1 MEKTPGT
8 PAKQKGKLFYGW
20 IIVLCCTL
28 LVAAAT
34 GIFVNCLGIFVKPVC
49 EDLNFTRGA
58 FTLYSTIGGFVGMF
72 AVLVYG
78 ELYRRY
84 PHHIR
89 KFIALGTVV
98 SCAVFYGYSL
108 STKLWHFYT
117 LAAIYGTVSMTLA
130 GISVTTLINNWFVDK
145 RGLATGLAFAGS
157 GVSAAI
163 MTPILT
169 TIVANYGWRMGY
181 RTMSLVSLLILV
193 PAVLLIRVSPADKGL
208 LPYGVKPEAGDD
220 AGENRAPVLE
230 QTGLT
235 RAQAVK
241 TPAFYFQ
248 IFGMLCLGI
257 AGMGMSGHV
266 IAYLT
271 DIGYS
276 PLTASTAMSLVMTVM
291 IFAKIFLGAAFDKIG
306 PVPSAILTGLCMLA
320 SVVALRFAGVASFM
334 PYVFSLCF
342 GFGYSTLTVPYSY
355 LIGQNFGTR
364 EFAAIYSLATM
375 GSGLGNAYAPSLSG
389 TLYDAFGSYI
399 GVWTLYIGV
408 SVLATISLTVAAKL
422 SKDKGYNNM

>member
-181 RTMSLVSLLILV
+181 RTMSLVGLLILL
-193 PAVLLIRVSPADKGL
+193 PAVLLIRLEPADKGL
-208 LPYGVKPEAGDD
+208 LPYGVKPE
-220 AGENRAPVLE
+220 GEEDESKIPVLE

-235 RAQAVK
+235 RAQAIK
-241 TPAFYFQ
+241 TNTFYFQ
-248 IFGMLCLGI
+248 SIGIFCLST
-257 AGMGMSGHV
+257 AGMGMSTHA
-266 IAYLT
+266 IAYFT

-276 PLTASTAMSLVMTVM
+276 PLTASTAMSMVMTIM
-291 IFAKIFLGAAFDKIG
+291 IFAKILLGAVFDKLG
-306 PVPSAILTGLCMLA
+306 SVRSAILTGCCMIASTLA
-320 SVVALRFAGVASFM
+320 IRFAGAAAFM

-364 EFAAIYSLATM
+364 EFASIYSLICTLGSLGGGVAATLTGM
-375 GSGLGNAYAPSLSG
+375 
-389 TLYDAFGSYI
+389 LYDHFGSYLP
-399 GVWTLYIGV
+399 VWSFYAG
-408 SVLATISLTVAAKL
+408 LACLALIFLFLA
-422 SKDKGYNNM
+422 SKTAQKKGYQFQ

>member
-1 MEKTPGT
+1 MEQVSEANTP
-8 PAKQKGKLFYGW
+8 KKGKLFYGW

-34 GIFVNCLGIFVKPVC
+34 GVFVNCLGIFVKPVC
-49 EDLNFTRGA
+49 DDLGFSRGA
-58 FTLYSTIGGFVGMF
+58 FTLYNTIGGLIGMVAILF
-72 AVLVYG
+72 YG

-84 PHHIR
+84 PQHIR
-89 KFIALGTVV
+89 KFITLGVIGGV
-98 SCAVFYGYSL
+98 CAFYGYSMA
-108 STKLWHFYT
+108 TKLWHFYVI
-117 LAAIYGTVSMTLA
+117 AALYGTVSMTLA

-169 TIVANYGWRMGY
+169 SIVADHGWRMGY
-181 RTMSLVSLLILV
+181 RTMSITAGLLLI
-193 PAVLLIRVSPADKGL
+193 PAVLFIRVFPSDKGL
-208 LPYGVKPEAGDD
+208 LPYGVTEDQVK
-220 AGENRAPVLE
+220 GENEGAPKVI

-241 TPAFYFQ
+241 TKAFYIQ
-248 IFGMLCLGI
+248 VAGMFCLGI
-257 AGMGMSGHV
+257 VDMGMSGHV

-276 PLTASTAMSLVMTVM
+276 SLTASTAMSLVMTVM
-291 IFAKIFLGAAFDKIG
+291 IGAKILLGAVFDKIG
-306 PVPSAILTGLCMLA
+306 PVKSATLTGLCMLA
-320 SVVALRFAGVASFM
+320 SIVALRFAGAAPFM

-375 GSGLGNAYAPSLSG
+375 VSGLGNSTATTLSG
-389 TLYDAFGSYI
+389 TLYDLMGSYI

-408 SVLATISLTVAAKL
+408 AVAATVLLTLAAKI
-422 SKDKGYNNM
+422 SKDKGYKDF